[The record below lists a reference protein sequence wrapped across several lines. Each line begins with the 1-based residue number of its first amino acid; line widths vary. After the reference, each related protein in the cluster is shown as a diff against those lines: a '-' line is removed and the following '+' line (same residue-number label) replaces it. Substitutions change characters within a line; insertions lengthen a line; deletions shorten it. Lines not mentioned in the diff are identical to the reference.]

1 MTKTTTLVLT
11 FAAAIVIS
19 AVIAFILL
27 GGESILAPAIE
38 KSSKNSQAPIRSSRL
53 IISPKEYDFGK
64 IKQSGG
70 VVSTSFR
77 VFNNGAEDVIIEGVA
92 TSCSCTT
99 AEIDPE
105 GKLALNESG
114 KKTIKPSETAE
125 LKVMF
130 DPNYHYE
137 SDGRFFRTTT
147 IKSNAQGEDPEVK
160 IWVEVEYDLGKDKL
174 KFPPKE

>member
-77 VFNNGAEDVIIEGVA
+77 VFN
-92 TSCSCTT
+92 
-99 AEIDPE
+99 
-105 GKLALNESG
+105 
-114 KKTIKPSETAE
+114 
-125 LKVMF
+125 
-130 DPNYHYE
+130 
-137 SDGRFFRTTT
+137 
-147 IKSNAQGEDPEVK
+147 
-160 IWVEVEYDLGKDKL
+160 
-174 KFPPKE
+174 

>member
-1 MTKTTTLVLT
+1 ML
-11 FAAAIVIS
+11 AAAIVIS
-19 AVIAFILL
+19 GVIVFILF
-27 GGESILAPAIE
+27 GGESVFAPAIE
-38 KSSKNSQAPIRSSRL
+38 TSPEDSQTAIRGPRL
-53 IISPKEYDFGK
+53 AVSPKEYDFGK
-64 IKQSGG
+64 IRQSGG
-70 VVSTSFR
+70 AVSASFR

-99 AEIDPE
+99 AEIDSE

-114 KKTIKPSETAE
+114 KKTIKPGETAE
-125 LKVMF
+125 LKVIF

-137 SDGRFFRTTT
+137 SDGRFFRTAT

-174 KFPPKE
+174 KFKGE

>member
-77 VFNNGAEDVIIEGVA
+77 VFNNGSEDVIIEGGP
-92 TSCSCTT
+92 TSCSCTS
-99 AEIDPE
+99 AEI
-105 GKLALNESG
+105 S
-114 KKTIKPSETAE
+114 KKAIKFGETAE

>member
-1 MTKTTTLVLT
+1 MTKTTNLILML
-11 FAAAIVIS
+11 AAAIVIS
-19 AVIAFILL
+19 GVIVFILF
-27 GGESILAPAIE
+27 GGESVFAPAIE
-38 KSSKNSQAPIRSSRL
+38 TSPENPQTANSGSHL
-53 IISPKEYDFGK
+53 VISPKEYDFGK
-64 IKQSGG
+64 IRQSGG
-70 VVSTSFR
+70 VVSTSFQ

-92 TSCSCTT
+92 TSCSCTA

-105 GKLALNESG
+105 GNLALNELG
-114 KKTIKPSETAE
+114 KKTIKPGEIAE

-137 SDGRFFRTTT
+137 SDGRFFRTAT

-174 KFPPKE
+174 KFKGE